1 MRGTSGPLIC
11 TEIAARQVYSQAMLP
26 EIGIG
31 LAAGLVLGFLLAWAL
46 GQKQR
51 QRALQLEQQLA
62 ERTAALALAQG
73 EREAAR
79 RELTVQQQTAAEHD
93 AKQREEIAALKEART
108 RLENDAERA
117 ANAIEELRGENSRV
131 TTDLSALRSTLDAEQ
146 KHARQNLDLLTNQF
160 KALANDILEEKSKR
174 FTEQNKENLGSLLTP
189 VGEALSNLQKATQQL
204 EVKRE
209 GAYGTVLT
217 EIKNIQETHQSLRR
231 ETSQLVQALRAP
243 KARGNWGELQLKRCV
258 EFAGM
263 VEHASFD
270 TQVFV
275 RGEDVSRQPDCVVYL
290 PNGRTII
297 IDAKTPL
304 DAFLDAMGETD
315 EAARALRL
323 AAHAASVREHLS
335 QLSAKAYWK
344 QFKDSPDFVVCFLP
358 KEVLFSAALEQDPD
372 LIEFGSNSSVIL
384 ATPTTLIALLKAVAY
399 GWQQMEVT
407 KNAIAI
413 RESGEKLYDKL
424 ASAQEYFNKMG
435 RALSSAVGQ
444 YNSLIGC
451 LEGRGSVFSQARKLH
466 DLGIGQEELAEIQ
479 LLESVT
485 RDLKADDW
493 SQSEGLSL
501 AAHAG
506 KEL

>member
-1 MRGTSGPLIC
+1 
-11 TEIAARQVYSQAMLP
+11 MLP
-26 EIGIG
+26 EIGIA
-31 LAAGLVLGFLLAWAL
+31 LAAGLALGFVVAWTL
-46 GQKQR
+46 SRSRQNVES
-51 QRALQLEQQLA
+51 QRASQLEQQLA
-62 ERTAALALAQG
+62 ERAAALESMQRKQEATDASVRSLETANARLEERLVAEKAALEQ
-73 EREAAR
+73 AR
-79 RELTVQQQTAAEHD
+79 NSLSDTFSGLARKALSENNQSFLEFAKQELGRQQQSASSSLEAKETA
-93 AKQREEIAALKEART
+93 IATLLK
-108 RLENDAERA
+108 
-117 ANAIEELRGENSRV
+117 
-131 TTDLSALRSTLDAEQ
+131 
-146 KHARQNLDLLTNQF
+146 
-160 KALANDILEEKSKR
+160 
-174 FTEQNKENLGSLLTP
+174 P
-189 VGEALSNLQKATQQL
+189 VGEALDKLQQATQGM
-204 EVKRE
+204 ETKRAE
-209 GAYGTVLT
+209 AYGAVLT
-217 EIKNIQETHQSLRR
+217 EIANIKETHQSLRR

-270 TQVFV
+270 TQIFV

-304 DAFLDAMGETD
+304 DAFLDAAGETD
-315 EAARALRL
+315 EAARELRL

-413 RESGEKLYDKL
+413 REAGEKLYDKL
-424 ASAQEYFNKMG
+424 AGAQDYFNKMG
-435 RALSSAVGQ
+435 RALTSAVGQ

-451 LEGRGSVFSQARKLH
+451 IEGRGSVFSQARKLH
-466 DLGIGQEELAEIQ
+466 ELGIGQEELAEIQ

-493 SQSEGLSL
+493 SHSEGLSL
-501 AAHAG
+501 AAQAG
-506 KEL
+506 QES

>member
-1 MRGTSGPLIC
+1 
-11 TEIAARQVYSQAMLP
+11 MLP

-31 LAAGLVLGFLLAWAL
+31 LIVGLVVGWGIAWMRRGVEIARL
-46 GQKQR
+46 N
-51 QRALQLEQQLA
+51 A
-62 ERTAALALAQG
+62 EREHLEKETSRLNG
-73 EREAAR
+73 EQEKLRSENIR
-79 RELTVQQQTAAEHD
+79 VSSELS
-93 AKQREEIAALKEART
+93 
-108 RLENDAERA
+108 A
-117 ANAIEELRGENSRV
+117 ANTEL
-131 TTDLSALRSTLDAEQ
+131 
-146 KHARQNLDLLTNQF
+146 ARLQAQQEGAKDKLDLLKDAREELSNQF
-160 KALANDILEEKSKR
+160 KVLASN
-174 FTEQNKENLGSLLTP
+174 
-189 VGEALSNLQKATQQL
+189 ALSDNNRFFLSFAKQELGAQQESAKAALEAKEIGITKLLKPVEDALDKLQKATQDI

-209 GAYGTVLT
+209 GAYGTVLA
-217 EIKNIQETHQSLRR
+217 EIKNIQITHQNLRR

-263 VEHASFD
+263 VQHASFD

-304 DAFLDAMGETD
+304 DAFLDASIETD

-407 KNAIAI
+407 RNAIAI
-413 RESGEKLYDKL
+413 REAGEKLYDKL
-424 ASAQEYFNKMG
+424 VNAQDYLGKMG
-435 RALSSAVGQ
+435 GSLTRAIGH

-451 LEGRGSVFSQARKLH
+451 MEGGRGVFAQARRLH
-466 DLGIGQEELAEIQ
+466 ELGISQEEITE
-479 LLESVT
+479 
-485 RDLKADDW
+485 LKRLDGVVREMNEDDW
-493 SQSEGLSL
+493 PAEHLSL
-501 AAHAG
+501 AASADDG
-506 KEL
+506 NLTP

>member
-1 MRGTSGPLIC
+1 MGLILGSAIAWMRRGA
-11 TEIAARQVYSQAMLP
+11 EIARLNAGREYLDKEIARLKEELESLNAEYGR
-26 EIGIG
+26 IGG
-31 LAAGLVLGFLLAWAL
+31 ELAAANTELATLKA
-46 GQKQR
+46 
-51 QRALQLEQQLA
+51 QQ
-62 ERTAALALAQG
+62 EG
-73 EREAAR
+73 
-79 RELTVQQQTAAEHD
+79 
-93 AKQREEIAALKEART
+93 AKDK
-108 RLENDAERA
+108 
-117 ANAIEELRGENSRV
+117 
-131 TTDLSALRSTLDAEQ
+131 
-146 KHARQNLDLLTNQF
+146 LDLLKDAREELSNQF
-160 KALANDILEEKSKR
+160 KALATN
-174 FTEQNKENLGSLLTP
+174 
-189 VGEALSNLQKATQQL
+189 ALSDNNRSFLTFAKQELGAQQESAKAVLEAKETGITKLLKPVEDALDKLQKATQDI

-209 GAYGTVLT
+209 GAYGTVLA
-217 EIKNIQETHQSLRR
+217 EIKNIQETHQNLRR
-231 ETSQLVQALRAP
+231 ETTQLVQALRAP
-243 KARGNWGELQLKRCV
+243 KARGNWGELQLKRCI

-304 DAFLDAMGETD
+304 DAFLDAAGEID

-323 AAHAASVREHLS
+323 ATHAASVREHLS

-413 RESGEKLYDKL
+413 REAAEKLYDKL
-424 ASAQEYFNKMG
+424 AGAQDYFNKMG
-435 RALSSAVGQ
+435 RALTSAVGQ

-451 LEGRGSVFSQARKLH
+451 IEGRGSVFSQARKLH
-466 DLGIGQEELAEIQ
+466 ELGIGQEELAEIQ

-493 SQSEGLSL
+493 RTDGLAL
-501 AAHAG
+501 AASADDG
-506 KEL
+506 GRDT